1 MARRRRLGRLLGLVG
16 SLLVGGA
23 AGYLIRGGA
32 PGPVPAP
39 GGDIGSTVLQD
50 EATMALD
57 FRSIANGTAGPSA
70 DALWLQA
77 STLADTLS
85 HAGLDRY
92 VWRGNH
98 SVTPPALA
106 AGLTALDTADL
117 ELALATQGPAPSGPT
132 GRAWAAHVAY
142 VLQAELLP
150 AERAAAASTLLP
162 AGIQRFDQQ
171 MAALAAWV
179 GQHQP

>member
-1 MARRRRLGRLLGLVG
+1 MAVRLKTGRLG
-16 SLLVGGA
+16 SLLAALVVGGA
-23 AGYLIRGGA
+23 LGYVLHGSST
-32 PGPVPAP
+32 GPVPAP

-57 FRSIANGTAGPSA
+57 FRSIADGTAGTSA

-92 VWRGNH
+92 IWQGNR
-98 SVTPPALA
+98 STPAPALS

-117 ELALATQGPAPSGPT
+117 ELALATQGPVPSGPT
-132 GRAWAAHVAY
+132 GRAWSAY
-142 VLQAELLP
+142 VANVFQSDVLP
-150 AERAAAASTLLP
+150 SERAAGAHALSAAGT
-162 AGIQRFDQQ
+162 QHFDRV
-171 MAALAAWV
+171 MAAFATWV
-179 GQHQP
+179 GDHQP

>member
-1 MARRRRLGRLLGLVG
+1 MARRRRPGRLVALVG
-16 SLLVGGA
+16 ALLVGGA
-23 AGYLIRGGA
+23 AGYLVHGGA

-57 FRSIANGTAGPSA
+57 FRALANGTAQSSA
-70 DALWLQA
+70 GALWLQA

-92 VWRGNH
+92 VWRGNR
-98 SVTPPALA
+98 SVTPPAMA

-117 ELALATQGPAPSGPT
+117 ELALATQGPVPSGPT
-132 GRAWAAHVAY
+132 GRAWAAHVAS
-142 VLQAELLP
+142 VLQGELLP
-150 AERAAAASTLLP
+150 AERAAAANTLPP
-162 AGIQRFDQQ
+162 AGVQRFDQQ

-179 GQHQP
+179 GRHQP

>member
-1 MARRRRLGRLLGLVG
+1 MAVRLQRGRLL
-16 SLLVGGA
+16 SLLAALVVGGVL
-23 AGYLIRGGA
+23 GYALHGSS

-57 FRSIANGTAGPSA
+57 FRSIANGTAGASA
-70 DALWLQA
+70 SALWLQA

-92 VWRGNH
+92 IWQGNR
-98 SVTPPALA
+98 SEPVPALS

-117 ELALATQGPAPSGPT
+117 ELALATQGPAASGSS
-132 GRAWAAHVAY
+132 GRAWALHVAN
-142 VLQAELLP
+142 VFQSDVLP
-150 AERAAAASTLLP
+150 AERAAANRTLSA
-162 AGIQRFDQQ
+162 AGAQRFDRV
-171 MAALAAWV
+171 MAAFASWV
-179 GQHQP
+179 GSHQP